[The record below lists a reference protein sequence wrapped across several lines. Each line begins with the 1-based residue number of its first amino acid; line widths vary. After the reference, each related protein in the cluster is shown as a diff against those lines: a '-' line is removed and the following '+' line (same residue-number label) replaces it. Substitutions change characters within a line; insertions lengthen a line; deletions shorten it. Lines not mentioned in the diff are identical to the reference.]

1 MRIIGWKRSQCCS
14 GSNATSKLSK
24 FSWRIIRFSQRC
36 RVNKNQSS
44 FSKMHFLVLRYFALA
59 IRLNQGGWFSPYFGT
74 FTKTLWKWVMWPGM
88 SGRDPIMV
96 EEVICLFF
104 SSPTFGQEFAKWRL
118 CMEFGKLW
126 HLLVFKGGDTHKV
139 CTDRT
144 RSGIRHS
151 HSFQIWPK
159 LILRL
164 FCGSILLGLGWL
176 CVQEIEELFHRATLL
191 STLHSTSPPS
201 AARPRRGAIF

>member
-1 MRIIGWKRSQCCS
+1 MPRQQESVKFLENAFFGFETFCACS
-14 GSNATSKLSK
+14 TFESGGLIFSLFWDIYQNPMKVGDVRQGPNHGGGSNLPVFFLLPPLVKSL
-24 FSWRIIRFSQRC
+24 
-36 RVNKNQSS
+36 QSGG
-44 FSKMHFLVLRYFALA
+44 FAWNLA
-59 IRLNQGGWFSPYFGT
+59 NFGT
-74 FTKTLWKWVMWPGM
+74 SWY
-88 SGRDPIMV
+88 S
-96 EEVICLFF
+96 
-104 SSPTFGQEFAKWRL
+104 
-118 CMEFGKLW
+118 
-126 HLLVFKGGDTHKV
+126 KGGDTHKV

-201 AARPRRGAIF
+201 AARPRRCAIF

>member
-1 MRIIGWKRSQCCS
+1 MPRQQESIKFLKNAFFGFEIFCDCS
-14 GSNATSKLSK
+14 TFESGGLIFSLFWDIYQNPMKVGDVRQGPNHGGGSNLP
-24 FSWRIIRFSQRC
+24 
-36 RVNKNQSS
+36 V
-44 FSKMHFLVLRYFALA
+44 
-59 IRLNQGGWFSPYFGT
+59 
-74 FTKTLWKWVMWPGM
+74 
-88 SGRDPIMV
+88 
-96 EEVICLFF
+96 F